1 VRRGSLAVAAAL
13 VVATAACGADGADG
27 GGEGGTPDVAQAD
40 PVRGEELFQSNCAVC
55 HGPMAEGTSSGPPL
69 VHEIYEPGHH
79 SDDAF
84 QVAVAQGSPQHHWD
98 FGPMAAVGGLDQQ
111 DVADITAWVRERQRD
126 EGIID

>member
-13 VVATAACGADGADG
+13 VVVAAACGNDG
-27 GGEGGTPDVAQAD
+27 GESGAPDVAQAD
-40 PVRGEELFQSNCAVC
+40 PARGQELFQSNCAAC
-55 HGPMAEGTSSGPPL
+55 HGPMAEGTSAGPPL

-98 FGPMAAVGGLDQQ
+98 FGPMPAVGGLDQE

>member
-1 VRRGSLAVAAAL
+1 VRRGALAVAVAL
-13 VVATAACGADGADG
+13 ITVLAACGDG
-27 GGEGGTPDVAQAD
+27 GGEAPDVAQAD
-40 PVRGEELFQSNCAVC
+40 PVRGEELFQANCAAC
-55 HGPMAEGTSSGPPL
+55 HGPMGEGTTAGPPL

-84 QVAVAQGSPQHHWD
+84 QVAVAQGTPQHHWD
-98 FGPMAAVGGLDQQ
+98 FGPMPAVGGLDRQ